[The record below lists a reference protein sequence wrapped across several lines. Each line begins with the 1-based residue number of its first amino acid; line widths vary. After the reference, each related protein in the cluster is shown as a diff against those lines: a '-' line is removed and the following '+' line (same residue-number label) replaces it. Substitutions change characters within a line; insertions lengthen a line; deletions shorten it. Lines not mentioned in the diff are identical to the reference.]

1 MYIGITI
8 SKFST
13 LSMRV
18 SLIFEMH
25 LIKRALFL
33 RANFLSYALLFGSVT
48 VIVPLGR
55 IHASL

>member
-1 MYIGITI
+1 
-8 SKFST
+8 
-13 LSMRV
+13 MRV